1 MLGKDDIETAA
12 KAPTITAA
20 VTILRMRG
28 IAASFGFPLP
38 GNADIARICWADPP
52 PMCRP
57 SHTVDFIAPATYRA
71 TIGTGTDNGLCW
83 SLDEHPVQKG
93 NTARKVQHER
103 LEAYRDKPAGR
114 S

>member
-38 GNADIARICWADPP
+38 GNADI
-52 PMCRP
+52 
-57 SHTVDFIAPATYRA
+57 T
-71 TIGTGTDNGLCW
+71 
-83 SLDEHPVQKG
+83 
-93 NTARKVQHER
+93 
-103 LEAYRDKPAGR
+103 RDMLGR
-114 S
+114 SPANVPAITHG